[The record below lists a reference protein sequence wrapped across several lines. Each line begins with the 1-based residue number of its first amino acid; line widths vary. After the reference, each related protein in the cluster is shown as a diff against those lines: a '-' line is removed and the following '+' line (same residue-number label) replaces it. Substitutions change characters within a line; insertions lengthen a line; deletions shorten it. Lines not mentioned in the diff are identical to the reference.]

1 MRHLADG
8 LGTLIGQTEGV
19 ILTNDLPIRSE
30 LVTLYSSVG
39 WTNYSEHPTALE
51 QALRSSSFVVCARS
65 DTGKSDTGKSDTGKS
80 DTGKSDTGELLGL
93 ARTVSDDV
101 SICYVQDILVRPGA
115 HRQGV
120 GRSLMEAVLTR
131 YAHVMQQVLITDDG
145 EAQQA
150 FYRSLGFHNTRDLK
164 NMATNCYYRTPGR
177 VLS

>member
-1 MRHLADG
+1 MCHLADG
-8 LGTLIGQTEGV
+8 SDTFIGQTEGV
-19 ILTNDLPIRSE
+19 ILTNDLPTRAE
-30 LVTLYSSVG
+30 LMDLYASVG
-39 WTNYSEHPTALE
+39 WTNYTKHPAALE
-51 QALRSSSFVVCARS
+51 QALRSSSFVVCAR
-65 DTGKSDTGKSDTGKS
+65 S

-101 SICYVQDILVRPGA
+101 SICYVQDILVQPGA

-120 GRSLMEAVLTR
+120 GRALMEAVLTR

-164 NMATNCYYRTPGR
+164 NLPTNCYYRMPGR
-177 VLS
+177 ELS